1 MSAATLLGFLQ
12 QQEPPAGLIAGM
24 FLILLLVFAAIYVF
38 FALCMMKIAQKTNT
52 DNAWWA
58 WVPILNIVLLLNIA
72 RKPVWWIL
80 LFFIP
85 LVNIIISILVLIGV
99 AEARGKGA
107 IWGIIAAFIPIIG
120 FPYLAFSD

>member
-1 MSAATLLGFLQ
+1 MSAATLLSFWQ

-24 FLILLLVFAAIYVF
+24 FLLVFAAIYVF
-38 FALCMMKIAQKTNT
+38 FALCIMKIAQKTNT

-58 WVPILNIVLLLNIA
+58 WVPLLNIILMLNVA
-72 RKPVWWIL
+72 RKPVWWII
-80 LFFIP
+80 LFFVP

-107 IWGIIAAFIPIIG
+107 IWGIITAFIPIIG

>member
-1 MSAATLLGFLQ
+1 MSAATLLGFWQ
-12 QQEPPAGLIAGM
+12 QQEPPAGLIAGA
-24 FLILLLVFAAIYVF
+24 FLIFLLFFLAIYAFIAFCV
-38 FALCMMKIAQKTNT
+38 MKIAQKTNT

-58 WVPILNIVLLLNIA
+58 WIPILNIVLLLNVA

-85 LVNIIISILVLIGV
+85 LVNIVIAFLVWIGV

-107 IWGIIAAFIPIIG
+107 IWGIITALIPIIG
-120 FPYLAFSD
+120 LPYLAFSD